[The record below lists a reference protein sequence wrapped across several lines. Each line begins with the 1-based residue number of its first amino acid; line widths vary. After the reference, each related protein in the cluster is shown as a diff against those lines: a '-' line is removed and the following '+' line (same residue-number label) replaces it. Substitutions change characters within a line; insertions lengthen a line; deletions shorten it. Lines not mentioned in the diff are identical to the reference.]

1 MRPEDA
7 VARAWDPLFEAI
19 ARGDR
24 AALQR
29 GYHIKMRV
37 AHTVVDR

>member
-1 MRPEDA
+1 MWVGPVHPEDA

-24 AALQR
+24 A
-29 GYHIKMRV
+29 RV
-37 AHTVVDR
+37 DDIRD